1 MSRPLQFRRSA
12 TDDVSINLT
21 PLIDVVFLLLIFF
34 MVTTTFERQTR
45 LDVELPTVEAS
56 PEVMPAERVDVVI
69 DRDGAV
75 AVEGRALVDSDPDTV
90 ERALAGSLRPG
101 SEQVVVVTTDEQT
114 PSRAI
119 LSVLQVIGDLGH
131 SRVAFSAHAAAED
144 GERPQGQP

>member
-1 MSRPLQFRRSA
+1 MSRPLQFRRPS

-45 LDVELPTVEAS
+45 LDVDLPSVEAA
-56 PEVMPAERVDVVI
+56 PEAMPAERVDVVI

-75 AVEGRALVDSDPDTV
+75 AVAGRALVDSEPTTV
-90 ERALAGSLRPG
+90 ERALAGSLQPG

-131 SRVAFSAHAAAED
+131 SRVAFAAHAGASGEAAA
-144 GERPQGQP
+144 GQP